1 MSEEP
6 APARRGYRYKDHK
19 TLTCGTTSTSVDLV
33 RRSDRI
39 HIYNSDASNAAY
51 IKFDEAASTTD
62 GYPIPAASERIFNV
76 QAKSIHGICSAGT
89 PKLYILAL
97 AYKEERVKA

>member
-6 APARRGYRYKDHK
+6 APARRGYKYKEHA
-19 TLTCGTTSTSVDLV
+19 TLTCGTTDGHVDLK
-33 RRSDRI
+33 RLPDRI
-39 HIYNSDASNAAY
+39 HITNSDATNTAFV
-51 IKFDEAASTTD
+51 KFDEASNITD
-62 GYPIPAASERIFNV
+62 GYPIGATREVIFDV